1 MAVELAE
8 AMAVG
13 KVGARAA
20 MRVEAAMETA
30 SLAEAVERVAVG
42 SVVAER
48 AAVASAA
55 VGWARA
61 AVGLLAA
68 VA

>member
-1 MAVELAE
+1 MAE

-13 KVGARAA
+13 RVGARAA
-20 MRVEAAMETA
+20 IRVEAAMETA
-30 SLAEAVERVAVG
+30 SLAEVVERVAVG

-48 AAVASAA
+48 AAVGSAA

-61 AVGLLAA
+61 AVGWAA
-68 VA
+68 VG

>member
-13 KVGARAA
+13 RVGARAA

-42 SVVAER
+42 SV
-48 AAVASAA
+48 AAAA
-55 VGWARA
+55 A
-61 AVGLLAA
+61 AGSTSQTHSPSS
-68 VA
+68 

>member
-1 MAVELAE
+1 MAE

-13 KVGARAA
+13 RVGARAA
-20 MRVEAAMETA
+20 IRVEAAMETA
-30 SLAEAVERVAVG
+30 SLAEVVERVAVG

-61 AVGLLAA
+61 AVGWAA
-68 VA
+68 VG